1 MAFLTSLGYFLL
13 DVGVA
18 LIPFVIVL
26 WVYKLI
32 VQGRYRGSG
41 VSLDRE
47 LSAAENPAVNLLMV
61 GLLFGLML
69 AFRGMAFPEEVSL
82 KDRILQIALYA
93 AVVMALQLVAQV
105 LTDKIILRRF
115 NDVKQV
121 FGRQNTSV
129 ACVKAAIAIATGQ
142 MVAAA
147 TGGSVHLLGQ
157 ALIWFVVGQ
166 AALVLLSVFYQWIT
180 PYDIQKEL
188 EGKNLAAGFGFS
200 GMVIAGGIVVSRA
213 VSGGETTAWGTELL
227 SVGTFVLAIALIA
240 LIMRTL
246 FDWIVLPKVSLNR
259 EIAEHQNIGVG
270 LIEAAA
276 FILPAMYI
284 VNVI

>member
-1 MAFLTSLGYFLL
+1 MSFLTSLGYFLL
-13 DVGVA
+13 DVGIA

-69 AFRGMAFPEEVSL
+69 AFRGMAFPEELSL

-147 TGGSVHLLGQ
+147 TGGSVRLLGQ

-166 AALVLLSVFYQWIT
+166 AALILLSVFYQWIT

-188 EGKNLAAGFGFS
+188 EEKNLAAGFGFS
-200 GMVIAGGIVVSRA
+200 GVVIAGGIVVSRA
-213 VSGGETTAWGTELL
+213 VSGGATTAWGAELL
-227 SVGTFVLAIALIA
+227 SVGTFVLAIALVA
-240 LIMRTL
+240 LIMRYL

>member
-1 MAFLTSLGYFLL
+1 MSFLTSLGYFLL
-13 DVGVA
+13 DVGIV

-32 VQGRYRGSG
+32 VQARYRGSG

-61 GLLFGLML
+61 GLFFGLML
-69 AFRGMAFPEEVSL
+69 AFRGMAFTEEVSL
-82 KDRILQIALYA
+82 TDRILQIALYA
-93 AVVMALQLVAQV
+93 VVAIVLQLVAQV

-115 NDVKQV
+115 NDVQQV
-121 FGRQNTSV
+121 FGQQNTSV

-142 MVAAA
+142 IVAAT
-147 TGGSVHLLGQ
+147 TGGNVHLLGQ

-166 AALVLLSVFYQWIT
+166 AVLVLLSVFYQWIT
-180 PYDIQKEL
+180 PYDVQREL
-188 EGKNLAAGFGFS
+188 EEKNLAAGFGFS
-200 GMVIAGGIVVSRA
+200 GVVIAGGIVVSRA
-213 VSGGETTAWGTELL
+213 VSGGETTDWGGELL
-227 SVGTFVLAIALIA
+227 SVATFVLTIVLVAV
-240 LIMRTL
+240 IMRWI

-259 EIAEHQNIGVG
+259 EIAEHRNVGVG

-276 FILPAMYI
+276 FILPAMYL
-284 VNVI
+284 VSVV

>member
-1 MAFLTSLGYFLL
+1 MSFLTSLGYFLL
-13 DVGVA
+13 DVGIA

-69 AFRGMAFPEEVSL
+69 AFRGMAFPEDLPL

-129 ACVKAAIAIATGQ
+129 ACVKAAIAMATGQ

-166 AALVLLSVFYQWIT
+166 AALILLSVFYQWIT

-188 EGKNLAAGFGFS
+188 EEKNLAAGFGFS
-200 GMVIAGGIVVSRA
+200 GVVIAGGIVVSRA
-213 VSGGETTAWGTELL
+213 VSGGETTAWGAELL
-227 SVGTFVLAIALIA
+227 SVGTFVLAIALVA